1 MLGGFNVWIDVD
13 ACDCT
18 WRLYKQHKSV
28 CSESWLGEKSLA
40 AQGNW
45 TPVSIAPGC
54 LVRRSTNW
62 AVPPR
67 RWKFSQTKK
76 SLQLQNICSC
86 WIAHQQQK
94 LEVYSV
100 INRYL
105 CTYDEILKLWVW
117 VALSVMV
124 GTSAL
129 RLMSC
134 FKMWAEII
142 ILAETD
148 DAGSR
153 VAF

>member
-1 MLGGFNVWIDVD
+1 MLMHAIARGGCTNSIRASALKADWEKNPLLHRGIEPQSVLHLAVWSD
-13 ACDCT
+13 ALPTELSHPDDGSFHRQKDHCNY
-18 WRLYKQHKSV
+18 RIYAHAH
-28 CSESWLGEKSLA
+28 CSSTTKVGSL
-40 AQGNW
+40 
-45 TPVSIAPGC
+45 
-54 LVRRSTNW
+54 
-62 AVPPR
+62 
-67 RWKFSQTKK
+67 FF
-76 SLQLQNICSC
+76 
-86 WIAHQQQK
+86 
-94 LEVYSV
+94 V

-148 DAGSR
+148 DAGGR